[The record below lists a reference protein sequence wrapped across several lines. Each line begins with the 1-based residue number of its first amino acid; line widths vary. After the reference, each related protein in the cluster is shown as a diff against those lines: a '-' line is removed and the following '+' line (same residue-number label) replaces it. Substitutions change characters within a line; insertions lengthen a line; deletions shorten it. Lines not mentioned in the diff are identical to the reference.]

1 MFEKITIIGCG
12 LIGSSI
18 LRIINN
24 NKISNSVTVF
34 DKSKDVVEIIKKENL
49 CSDLAKDIKTAVKDS
64 DLVILSIPLSSYKE
78 VLLSAKDSFKNGA
91 IITDTGSV
99 KKEVNKVFENFNLK
113 NVFWI
118 PSHPIAGT
126 EESGPSAGFK
136 DLFKNRW
143 TIICE
148 DKNPK
153 KEKIEKLKKFWEFL
167 GSKVKLMSVDEHD
180 HILALTSHLP
190 HAVAYNIV
198 KTAINT
204 DEKFKDEII
213 KYSAGG
219 LRDFTRIASSDPL
232 MWRDIFIDNSEN
244 IIKILD
250 KFSKNIDDFKR
261 LYRKKTV
268 INFLK
273 YLLLLKMLE
282 KKLLKPAKMLSPL
295 TLEEKKINLNYQ

>member
-1 MFEKITIIGCG
+1 MFEKISIIGCG

-18 LRIINN
+18 LRNINN
-24 NKISNSVTVF
+24 NEISKSITVF
-34 DKSKDVVEIIKKENL
+34 DKSKNVNETIKKENL
-49 CSDLAKDIKTAVKDS
+49 CSNISKDIQSAVKNS
-64 DLVILSIPLSSYKE
+64 DLIILAIPLSSYKE
-78 VLLSAKDSFKNGA
+78 VLLSVKDTFKKDA

-99 KKEVNKVFENFNLK
+99 KKEVSKIFENLNLT
-113 NVFWI
+113 NISWI
-118 PSHPIAGT
+118 ASHPIAGT

-136 DLFKNRW
+136 DLFNNRW
-143 TIICE
+143 TIIC
-148 DKNPK
+148 DSKNSNK
-153 KEKIEKLKKFWEFL
+153 DKIEKLKKFWEFL
-167 GSKVKLMSVDEHD
+167 GSKVKLMSIEEHD

-204 DEKFKDEII
+204 DEKFRDEII

-250 KFSKNIDDFKR
+250 EFSKNIDDFK
-261 LYRKKTV
+261 KA
-268 INFLK
+268 IA
-273 YLLLLKMLE
+273 E
-282 KKLLKPAKMLSPL
+282 KNGNKLLKIFASTKIVRKEIIKAGQDVESPDFGR
-295 TLEEKKINLNYQ
+295 KKN

>member
-1 MFEKITIIGCG
+1 MFEKISIIGCG

-18 LRIINN
+18 LRNINN
-24 NKISNSVTVF
+24 NNISKSVTIF
-34 DKSKDVVEIIKKENL
+34 DKSKDVVETIKKKNL
-49 CSDLAKDIKTAVKDS
+49 CDNISKDIQSAVQDS
-64 DLVILSIPLSSYKE
+64 DLIILATPLSSYKE
-78 VLLSAKDSFKNGA
+78 VLLSAKDKFKNDA

-99 KKEVNKVFENFNLK
+99 KKEVNKIFENFNFT
-113 NVFWI
+113 NISWI
-118 PSHPIAGT
+118 ASHPIAGA

-136 DLFKNRW
+136 DMFKNRW

-148 DKNPK
+148 GKNSNKDKV
-153 KEKIEKLKKFWEFL
+153 EKLKKFWEFL
-167 GSKVKLMSVDEHD
+167 GSKVKLMSIEEHD
-180 HILALTSHLP
+180 YILALTSHLP

-250 KFSKNIDDFKR
+250 EFSKNIDDFK
-261 LYRKKTV
+261 KAIT
-268 INFLK
+268 
-273 YLLLLKMLE
+273 E
-282 KKLLKPAKMLSPL
+282 KNGDKLLKIFASTKNVRKEIIKAGQDVELPDFGR
-295 TLEEKKINLNYQ
+295 KKN

>member
-18 LRIINN
+18 LRNINN
-24 NKISNSVTVF
+24 NEISKIISVF
-34 DKSKDVVEIIKKENL
+34 DNSKNVVETIKKENL
-49 CSDLAKDIKTAVKDS
+49 CSNISRDIKSAVKDS
-64 DLVILSIPLSSYKE
+64 DLIILAIPLSSYKE
-78 VLLSAKDSFKNGA
+78 VLLTAKDTFKNDA

-99 KKEVNKVFENFNLK
+99 KKEVNKIFENLNLS
-113 NVFWI
+113 NISWI
-118 PSHPIAGT
+118 ASHPIAGT

-143 TIICE
+143 TIICDNSKSKK
-148 DKNPK
+148 DKV
-153 KEKIEKLKKFWEFL
+153 EKLKKFWEFL
-167 GSKVKLMSVDEHD
+167 GSKVKLMSIDEHD

-198 KTAINT
+198 KTAINS

-244 IIKILD
+244 ILKILD
-250 KFSKNIDDFKR
+250 EFSKNIDDFK
-261 LYRKKTV
+261 KA
-268 INFLK
+268 IA
-273 YLLLLKMLE
+273 E
-282 KKLLKPAKMLSPL
+282 KNGDKLLKIFSSTKNVRKEIIKAGQDVETPDFGR
-295 TLEEKKINLNYQ
+295 KKN

>member
-18 LRIINN
+18 LRNINN
-24 NKISNSVTVF
+24 NKISKSVTVF
-34 DKSKDVVEIIKKENL
+34 DNSKDVIEIIKKENL
-49 CSDLAKDIKTAVKDS
+49 CSNIAKDVQSAVKDS
-64 DLVILSIPLSSYKE
+64 DLVIFAIPLSSYKE
-78 VLLSAKDSFKNGA
+78 VLLSAKDSFKNDA
-91 IITDTGSV
+91 LITDTGSV
-99 KKEVNKVFENFNLK
+99 KKEVNKIFENFNLTSIS
-113 NVFWI
+113 WI
-118 PSHPIAGT
+118 ASHPIAGT

-143 TIICE
+143 TIIC
-148 DKNPK
+148 DSKNPSK
-153 KEKIEKLKKFWEFL
+153 KDKIQKLKKFWEFL
-167 GSKVKLMSVDEHD
+167 GSKVKIMSIDDHD

-232 MWRDIFIDNSEN
+232 MWRDIFIDNSDN

-250 KFSKNIDDFKR
+250 EFSNNINDFK
-261 LYRKKTV
+261 KAIT
-268 INFLK
+268 
-273 YLLLLKMLE
+273 E
-282 KKLLKPAKMLSPL
+282 KNGDKLLKIFASTKNVRKEIIKAGQDVESPDFGR
-295 TLEEKKINLNYQ
+295 KKN

>member
-18 LRIINN
+18 LRNINN
-24 NKISNSVTVF
+24 NEISKLVTVF
-34 DKSKDVVEIIKKENL
+34 DKSKDVLETIKKENL
-49 CSDLAKDIKTAVKDS
+49 CKNISKDIKSAVKDS

-78 VLLSAKDSFKNGA
+78 VLLSAKDSFKNDT

-99 KKEVNKVFENFNLK
+99 KREVNKIFENFNLK
-113 NVFWI
+113 NVAWI
-118 PSHPIAGT
+118 ASHPIAGT

-136 DLFKNRW
+136 ELFKNRW
-143 TIICE
+143 TIICDSE
-148 DKNPK
+148 NSNKDKV
-153 KEKIEKLKKFWEFL
+153 EKLKKFWEFL
-167 GSKVKLMSVDEHD
+167 GSKIKLMSVDDHD

-250 KFSKNIDDFKR
+250 EFSKNIDDFK
-261 LYRKKTV
+261 KA
-268 INFLK
+268 II
-273 YLLLLKMLE
+273 E
-282 KKLLKPAKMLSPL
+282 KNGDKLLKIFASTKNIRKEIIKAGQDVGSPDFGR
-295 TLEEKKINLNYQ
+295 KKN

>member
-18 LRIINN
+18 LRNIYND
-24 NKISNSVTVF
+24 KISKSVTVF
-34 DKSKDVVEIIKKENL
+34 DKSKNVLEIIKKENL
-49 CSDLAKDIKTAVKDS
+49 CNNISKDIQSAVKDS
-64 DLVILSIPLSSYKE
+64 DLVILAIPLSSYKE
-78 VLLSAKDSFKNGA
+78 VLLSAKDSFKKDA

-99 KKEVNKVFENFNLK
+99 KKEVNKIIENFNLT

-126 EESGPSAGFK
+126 EESGPSAGLK

-148 DKNPK
+148 NKNVK
-153 KEKIEKLKKFWEFL
+153 KDQVEKLKKFWEFL
-167 GSKVKLMSVDEHD
+167 GSKVKLMSIDNHD
-180 HILALTSHLP
+180 HILSLTSHLP

-198 KTAINT
+198 KTAINA

-250 KFSKNIDDFKR
+250 EFSKNIEDFK
-261 LYRKKTV
+261 KAISDK
-268 INFLK
+268 NGD
-273 YLLLLKMLE
+273 
-282 KKLLKPAKMLSPL
+282 KLLKIFASTKNVRKEIIKAGQDVETPDFGR
-295 TLEEKKINLNYQ
+295 KKN

>member
-1 MFEKITIIGCG
+1 MFEKIAIIGCG

-18 LRIINN
+18 LRNINN
-24 NKISNSVTVF
+24 NEVSKIITVF
-34 DKSKDVVEIIKKENL
+34 DKSKSVVETIKKKNL
-49 CSDLAKDIKTAVKDS
+49 CSNVAKDIQSAVQNS
-64 DLVILSIPLSSYKE
+64 DLIILAIPLSSYKE
-78 VLLSAKDSFKNGA
+78 VLLTAKDKFKKDA

-99 KKEVNKVFENFNLK
+99 KKEVNKIFENFNFT
-113 NVFWI
+113 NISWI
-118 PSHPIAGT
+118 ASHPIAGT

-148 DKNPK
+148 SKSSNKDKV
-153 KEKIEKLKKFWEFL
+153 EKLKKFWEFL
-167 GSKVKLMSVDEHD
+167 GSKVKVMSINEHD

-198 KTAINT
+198 KTAINN
-204 DEKFKDEII
+204 DEKFRDEII

-232 MWRDIFIDNSEN
+232 MWRDIFIDNSAN

-250 KFSKNIDDFKR
+250 EFSKNIDEFKKAVSEKNGDKLIKIFASTKNLRKEIIKAGQDVESPDFG
-261 LYRKKTV
+261 RKK
-268 INFLK
+268 
-273 YLLLLKMLE
+273 
-282 KKLLKPAKMLSPL
+282 S
-295 TLEEKKINLNYQ
+295 

>member
-18 LRIINN
+18 LRNINN
-24 NKISNSVTVF
+24 KEISKSITIF
-34 DKSKDVVEIIKKENL
+34 DKSKDVIETIKKENL
-49 CSDLAKDIKTAVKDS
+49 CDNVSKDIQSAVKDS
-64 DLVILSIPLSSYKE
+64 DLIILAIPLSSYKE
-78 VLLSAKDSFKNGA
+78 VLLSAKDKFKEGV

-99 KKEVNKVFENFNLK
+99 KKEVNKIFENFNLT
-113 NVFWI
+113 NISWI
-118 PSHPIAGT
+118 ASHPIAGT

-136 DLFKNRW
+136 ELFKNRW
-143 TIICE
+143 TIICDSKNSNK
-148 DKNPK
+148 DKV
-153 KEKIEKLKKFWEFL
+153 EKLKKFWEFL
-167 GSKVKLMSVDEHD
+167 GSKVKLMSIEEHD

-198 KTAINT
+198 KTAINN
-204 DEKFKDEII
+204 DERFKDEII

-250 KFSKNIDDFKR
+250 EFSKNIDDFK
-261 LYRKKTV
+261 KAIV
-268 INFLK
+268 
-273 YLLLLKMLE
+273 E
-282 KKLLKPAKMLSPL
+282 KNGDKLLKIFASTKSVRKEIIKAGQDVESPDFGR
-295 TLEEKKINLNYQ
+295 KKS

>member
-1 MFEKITIIGCG
+1 MFEKIALIGCG

-18 LRIINN
+18 LRNINN
-24 NKISNSVTVF
+24 KEISKSISVY
-34 DKSKDVVEIIKKENL
+34 DKSKDVLETIKKENL
-49 CSDLAKDIKTAVKDS
+49 CENVSKDIQSTIKDS
-64 DLVILSIPLSSYKE
+64 DLIILAIPLSAYKE
-78 VLLSAKDSFKNGA
+78 VLLSSKGHFRKNA

-99 KKEVNKVFENFNLK
+99 KKEVNKIFENFNLT
-113 NVFWI
+113 NISWI
-118 PSHPIAGT
+118 ASHPIAGT

-143 TIICE
+143 TIICAG
-148 DKNPK
+148 KNSK
-153 KEKIEKLKKFWEFL
+153 KDSVEKLKNFWEFL
-167 GSKVKLMSVDEHD
+167 GSKVKLMSIDEHD

-204 DEKFKDEII
+204 DEKFRNEII

-244 IIKILD
+244 ILKTLD
-250 KFSKNIDDFKR
+250 EFSTNIDDFK
-261 LYRKKTV
+261 KA
-268 INFLK
+268 II
-273 YLLLLKMLE
+273 E
-282 KKLLKPAKMLSPL
+282 KNGDKLLKIFASTKNVRKEIIKAGQDVESPDFGR
-295 TLEEKKINLNYQ
+295 KKN